1 VEVTKNMKKFSIIHI
16 PVLSFF
22 SKDLYRDV
30 GLNWKGLCFG
40 YLFLILAV
48 CWIPA
53 IFRINTGFA
62 GFVNKDAPTVVDQV
76 PEITIT
82 DGQVS
87 IDEPE
92 PYYIKIPDTNDILV
106 VIDTTGA
113 IDSPHD
119 ANAFCLLT
127 KTNIIMKQSN
137 FETRTYDLSQVKSFT
152 VSGEGIMKLLH
163 IIKKILFIISYP
175 IILLSS
181 YVYRIIQALIFA
193 AIGLIFASMCKVSI
207 SYGALLRLAVVAM
220 TPCIIVKTAFGLA
233 GVYFPCIGL
242 LYLVITL
249 AYLYYG
255 VYSCSQT
262 PSTIQELQVSNQ
274 DDGYQI

>member
-1 VEVTKNMKKFSIIHI
+1 MKKYSIIHI

-22 SKDLYRDV
+22 SKDFYREV

-40 YLFLILAV
+40 YLLLILAV

-53 IFRINTGFA
+53 MVRIHIGFA
-62 GFVNKDAPTVVDQV
+62 GFVNKNAPTVVEQV

-92 PYYIKIPDTNDILV
+92 PYYIKIPDTENNLV
-106 VIDTTGA
+106 VIDTTGS
-113 IDSPHD
+113 IESPQD

-127 KTNIIMKQSN
+127 KTSLITIQSDY
-137 FETRTYDLSQVKSFT
+137 ETRTYDLSQVKSFN
-152 VSGEGIMKLLH
+152 VSSDGVMKFLNIMKKLLV
-163 IIKKILFIISYP
+163 IILYP
-175 IILLSS
+175 ITLLSS

-193 AIGLIFASMCKVSI
+193 AIGMLFASMCRISL

-220 TPCIIVKTAFGLA
+220 TPCIIFKTVA
-233 GVYFPCIGL
+233 GSAGMNLPCIVGL
-242 LYLVITL
+242 LYFVITL

-255 VYSCSQT
+255 VYACSQT
-262 PSTIQELQVSNQ
+262 PITEEEIRNPQQIQM
-274 DDGYQI
+274 